1 MSWHFSQAL
10 VAAYSAATCSD
21 GAPSAPSSAT
31 PTPSAYCSPDRMTDV
46 SRLSRSGMTFQPLT
60 ADHGEAVLTWCRAA
74 SLVRTSAPPGAG
86 PESPAPDPAYGERWR
101 ESFAKYDPDS
111 CSWRTRQCSL
121 FEGLT
126 SSSVTWPRWGSMR
139 NGECSE
145 RTMPE
150 LPTSGSGSGSSV
162 NYPTPTTIDNGSR
175 FNTSLHPGAEPRPTL
190 GAMARHDLWP
200 TPTATEH
207 KHIDSPSE
215 RRRKSPSLSA
225 RVNMWPTPTCMSGA
239 MYLETNALERKSMSL
254 ASAVHHWIT
263 PMARDYKGHT
273 NNPETRG
280 YGGTLPDQVLE
291 RSGGGQLNPTWV
303 EWLMGW
309 PLGWTDLGAS
319 ATDRFQ
325 QWRRSHG
332 AS

>member
-1 MSWHFSQAL
+1 
-10 VAAYSAATCSD
+10 
-21 GAPSAPSSAT
+21 
-31 PTPSAYCSPDRMTDV
+31 
-46 SRLSRSGMTFQPLT
+46 
-60 ADHGEAVLTWCRAA
+60 
-74 SLVRTSAPPGAG
+74 
-86 PESPAPDPAYGERWR
+86 
-101 ESFAKYDPDS
+101 
-111 CSWRTRQCSL
+111 
-121 FEGLT
+121 
-126 SSSVTWPRWGSMR
+126 
-139 NGECSE
+139 
-145 RTMPE
+145 
-150 LPTSGSGSGSSV
+150 
-162 NYPTPTTIDNGSR
+162 
-175 FNTSLHPGAEPRPTL
+175 
-190 GAMARHDLWP
+190 
-200 TPTATEH
+200 
-207 KHIDSPSE
+207 
-215 RRRKSPSLSA
+215 
-225 RVNMWPTPTCMSGA
+225 MSGA

-309 PLGWTDLGAS
+309 PLGWTDSSAS

>member
-10 VAAYSAATCSD
+10 VVAYSAATCSD
-21 GAPSAPSSAT
+21 GVPSAPSSAT
-31 PTPSAYCSPDRMTDV
+31 PTPSAYCSPDRMTAV

-74 SLVRTSAPPGAG
+74 SLVRTSAPPDAEQ
-86 PESPAPDPAYGERWR
+86 ESPAPGPAYGERWR

-145 RTMPE
+145 RTTSE
-150 LPTSGSGSGSSV
+150 LPTSGSGSG
-162 NYPTPTTIDNGSR
+162 
-175 FNTSLHPGAEPRPTL
+175 LL
-190 GAMARHDLWP
+190 G
-200 TPTATEH
+200 
-207 KHIDSPSE
+207 
-215 RRRKSPSLSA
+215 
-225 RVNMWPTPTCMSGA
+225 NWPTPTCMSGA

-254 ASAVHHWIT
+254 ASAVHFYPT

-273 NNPETRG
+273 NNPDTRG
-280 YGGTLPDQVLE
+280 YGGTLPDAIRKLYPTPCATDHRDRGHVGSPAILRRQEKGKQIGLSASVSAT
-291 RSGGGQLNPTWV
+291 SGALNPQWV

-309 PLGWTDLGAS
+309 PLGWTDSSAS
-319 ATDRFQ
+319 ATDRFRAWQ
-325 QWRRSHG
+325 RSHG

>member
-10 VAAYSAATCSD
+10 AAAYSAATCSD
-21 GAPSAPSSAT
+21 GVPSVPLSAT
-31 PTPSAYCSPDRMTDV
+31 PTPSAYCSPDRMTAV
-46 SRLSRSGMTFQPLT
+46 SRLSRSGMTFAPLT
-60 ADHGEAVLTWCRAA
+60 ADHGEAVLTWCLAA

-86 PESPAPDPAYGERWR
+86 QESPAPGLAYGERWR

-126 SSSVTWPRWGSMR
+126 SSSVIWPRWGSMR

-145 RTMPE
+145 RTTPE
-150 LPTSGSGSGSSV
+150 LPTKDKGSGLWV
-162 NYPTPTTIDNGSR
+162 PTPQAHNAKEGAYPNEYER
-175 FNTSLHPGAEPRPTL
+175 NT
-190 GAMARHDLWP
+190 
-200 TPTATEH
+200 
-207 KHIDSPSE
+207 
-215 RRRKSPSLSA
+215 PSLA
-225 RVNMWPTPTCMSGA
+225 THA
-239 MYLETNALERKSMSL
+239 
-254 ASAVHHWIT
+254 
-263 PMARDYKGHT
+263 
-273 NNPETRG
+273 
-280 YGGTLPDQVLE
+280 GGL
-291 RSGGGQLNPTWV
+291 LNPTWT
-303 EWLMGW
+303 EWLMAW

>member
-21 GAPSAPSSAT
+21 GVPSAPSSAT
-31 PTPSAYCSPDRMTDV
+31 PTPSAYCSPDRMTAV

-86 PESPAPDPAYGERWR
+86 QESPAPGLAYGERWR

-145 RTMPE
+145 RTTPE
-150 LPTSGSGSGSSV
+150 LPTSGSGSGLSG
-162 NYPTPTTIDNGSR
+162 N
-175 FNTSLHPGAEPRPTL
+175 
-190 GAMARHDLWP
+190 WP
-200 TPTATEH
+200 TPLASDGGRTGPNQ
-207 KHIDSPSE
+207 KDSSG
-215 RRRKSPSLSA
+215 RYKLA
-225 RVNMWPTPTCMSGA
+225 GAVAHWPTPTCMSGA

-291 RSGGGQLNPTWV
+291 RSGGGQLSPTWV

-309 PLGWTDLGAS
+309 PLGWTDSSAS
-319 ATDRFQ
+319 ATDRFR

>member
-1 MSWHFSQAL
+1 
-10 VAAYSAATCSD
+10 
-21 GAPSAPSSAT
+21 
-31 PTPSAYCSPDRMTDV
+31 
-46 SRLSRSGMTFQPLT
+46 
-60 ADHGEAVLTWCRAA
+60 
-74 SLVRTSAPPGAG
+74 
-86 PESPAPDPAYGERWR
+86 
-101 ESFAKYDPDS
+101 
-111 CSWRTRQCSL
+111 
-121 FEGLT
+121 
-126 SSSVTWPRWGSMR
+126 MR

-145 RTMPE
+145 RTTPE
-150 LPTSGSGSGSSV
+150 LPTSGSESGSLV
-162 NYPTPTTIDNGSR
+162 NYPTPTTIDSGSR

-200 TPTATEH
+200 TPTATEY

-225 RVNMWPTPTCMSGA
+225 RVNMWPTPTCMAGA

-273 NNPETRG
+273 NNSETRG

-303 EWLMGW
+303 EWLIGW
-309 PLGWTDLGAS
+309 PLGWTDSSAS

>member
-1 MSWHFSQAL
+1 
-10 VAAYSAATCSD
+10 
-21 GAPSAPSSAT
+21 
-31 PTPSAYCSPDRMTDV
+31 
-46 SRLSRSGMTFQPLT
+46 
-60 ADHGEAVLTWCRAA
+60 
-74 SLVRTSAPPGAG
+74 
-86 PESPAPDPAYGERWR
+86 
-101 ESFAKYDPDS
+101 
-111 CSWRTRQCSL
+111 
-121 FEGLT
+121 
-126 SSSVTWPRWGSMR
+126 
-139 NGECSE
+139 
-145 RTMPE
+145 MPE
-150 LPTSGSGSGSSV
+150 LPTYENESGSLV
-162 NYPTPTTIDNGSR
+162 NYPTPTTIDSGSR

-200 TPTATEH
+200 TPTATEY

-273 NNPETRG
+273 NNPDTRG

-303 EWLMGW
+303 EWLIGW
-309 PLGWTDLGAS
+309 PLGWTDSSVS
-319 ATDRFQ
+319 ATVRFR

>member
-21 GAPSAPSSAT
+21 GVPSAPSSAT
-31 PTPSAYCSPDRMTDV
+31 PTPSAYCSPDRMTAV

-74 SLVRTSAPPGAG
+74 SLVRTSAPPDEGQ
-86 PESPAPDPAYGERWR
+86 ESPAPGPAYGERWR

-145 RTMPE
+145 RTTPE
-150 LPTSGSGSGSSV
+150 LPTSGSGSGSLLPTPLASNTKAHHMRSGGREARSYLPAPMSSDAKRTDCPSERERSSPSLV
-162 NYPTPTTIDNGSR
+162 SAVHMFPTPTTIDSGSR

-190 GAMARHDLWP
+190 GAMARHGLWR
-200 TPTATEH
+200 TPCAADH
-207 KHIDSPSE
+207 RDRGHVGSPAIL
-215 RRRKSPSLSA
+215 RRKEKGKQTALSA
-225 RVNMWPTPTCMSGA
+225 TVSATSGA
-239 MYLETNALERKSMSL
+239 L
-254 ASAVHHWIT
+254 
-263 PMARDYKGHT
+263 
-273 NNPETRG
+273 NPEWT
-280 YGGTLPDQVLE
+280 
-291 RSGGGQLNPTWV
+291 
-303 EWLMGW
+303 EWLMAW
-309 PLGWTDLGAS
+309 PLGWTDLSVS
-319 ATDRFQ
+319 ATARFR

>member
-1 MSWHFSQAL
+1 M
-10 VAAYSAATCSD
+10 
-21 GAPSAPSSAT
+21 
-31 PTPSAYCSPDRMTDV
+31 
-46 SRLSRSGMTFQPLT
+46 
-60 ADHGEAVLTWCRAA
+60 
-74 SLVRTSAPPGAG
+74 
-86 PESPAPDPAYGERWR
+86 
-101 ESFAKYDPDS
+101 
-111 CSWRTRQCSL
+111 
-121 FEGLT
+121 
-126 SSSVTWPRWGSMR
+126 
-139 NGECSE
+139 
-145 RTMPE
+145 
-150 LPTSGSGSGSSV
+150 
-162 NYPTPTTIDNGSR
+162 
-175 FNTSLHPGAEPRPTL
+175 
-190 GAMARHDLWP
+190 WP
-200 TPTATEH
+200 TPNASDVQRGPQDPE
-207 KHIDSPSE
+207 K
-215 RRRKSPSLSA
+215 RRQGGHQVKLSDA
-225 RVNMWPTPTCMSGA
+225 VKAKMWPTPTCMAGA

-309 PLGWTDLGAS
+309 PLGWTDLSAS